1 MNKGYQNFKKRAGQ
15 LAIALTLAGTTAIGA
30 NAATVTGVTKANVN
44 MRSGA
49 GTKYKV
55 VKVVKADKTVTIL
68 GQKGSWYKVKYNG
81 KTGYISKSYVIK
93 KNYTVKKY
101 SGKYKTKVALTV
113 RKGPGTNYVKAG
125 TLKKGTVVTVKGKTS
140 NGWLQISYKGAT
152 RYISGSSKYVA
163 KYTAPV
169 KNNAPVINV
178 EDTYTLTKGE
188 DFEYAMLNAT
198 ATDKEDGD
206 IALTD
211 DNFSGQVN
219 VNKVGEYSVKIT
231 VTDKGGKTATKTVK
245 VVVENVKTNNKP
257 SIAVDSNYQVKE
269 NGKFDFSMLGAKA
282 FDNEDGDLTDK
293 IVFSGQV
300 GVNKV
305 GEYTVKLAVKDS
317 KGATATKSVKVV
329 VENVK
334 TNNKPSIA
342 VDSELYITQGDEY
355 DNTML
360 KATAYDKEDGDLTD
374 KIVYFGDTVN
384 TNVAGTYKVKLSVTD
399 ANNNTVEKTVKVIVS
414 RNSVPTIKTSLLEN
428 TLTITKGGKYNESML
443 KLTAYDKEDG
453 DLTNKIQISGDKVDT
468 TKLGTYDV
476 VATVTDSKGIPA
488 KLTIKVNVV
497 KNIEPQITIG
507 KSDRTMVIEQGDA
520 INRESI
526 LEALKVKAIN
536 PEDNSDITNKI
547 DIYGLGSVNV
557 NNPGEYTI
565 KLSVEDE
572 IGGVTGSALEQ
583 ATVKVVENQKPVIN
597 VQPKFIIMQ
606 GSNFNPSVDIKATAT
621 DTNLATGK
629 VTDVSSSI
637 EYEGVE
643 YVNTNVP
650 GPYTITVKATDNK
663 GLVTTEK
670 IVVVVKAYS
679 EPTITINNKNVVN
692 GVLTVK
698 AGVTVNKDTFNAVA
712 KDYKGNSLDITYDGL
727 DSVNTKRVGT
737 YKVTLTARDEFGRP
751 ATATVYVDVVE

>member
-55 VKVVKADKTVTIL
+55 VKVVKANKTVTIL

-125 TLKKGTVVTVKGKTS
+125 TLKKGEVVTVKGKTS
-140 NGWLQISYKGAT
+140 NGWLQITYKGAT

-206 IALTD
+206 LTD
-211 DNFSGQVN
+211 KIVFSGQVN
-219 VNKVGEYSVKIT
+219 VNKVGEYKVTLT
-231 VTDKGGKTATKTVK
+231 VTDKGGK
-245 VVVENVKTNNKP
+245 
-257 SIAVDSNYQVKE
+257 
-269 NGKFDFSMLGAKA
+269 
-282 FDNEDGDLTDK
+282 
-293 IVFSGQV
+293 
-300 GVNKV
+300 
-305 GEYTVKLAVKDS
+305 
-317 KGATATKSVKVV
+317 TATKSVKVV

-342 VDSELYITQGDEY
+342 VDSELYITQGDKY

-360 KATAYDKEDGDLTD
+360 KA
-374 KIVYFGDTVN
+374 
-384 TNVAGTYKVKLSVTD
+384 
-399 ANNNTVEKTVKVIVS
+399 
-414 RNSVPTIKTSLLEN
+414 
-428 TLTITKGGKYNESML
+428 
-443 KLTAYDKEDG
+443 TAYDKEDG

-629 VTDVSSSI
+629 VTDISSSI

>member
-55 VKVVKADKTVTIL
+55 VKVVKANKTVTIL

-125 TLKKGTVVTVKGKTS
+125 TLKKGEVVTVKGKTS

-206 IALTD
+206 LTD
-211 DNFSGQVN
+211 KIVFSGQVN
-219 VNKVGEYSVKIT
+219 VNKVGEYKVTLT
-231 VTDKGGKTATKTVK
+231 VTDKGGK
-245 VVVENVKTNNKP
+245 
-257 SIAVDSNYQVKE
+257 
-269 NGKFDFSMLGAKA
+269 
-282 FDNEDGDLTDK
+282 
-293 IVFSGQV
+293 
-300 GVNKV
+300 
-305 GEYTVKLAVKDS
+305 
-317 KGATATKSVKVV
+317 TATKSVKVV

-342 VDSELYITQGDEY
+342 VDSELYITQGDKY

-629 VTDVSSSI
+629 VTDISSSI

>member
-55 VKVVKADKTVTIL
+55 VSVVKADKTVTIL

-231 VTDKGGKTATKTVK
+231 VTDKGGK
-245 VVVENVKTNNKP
+245 
-257 SIAVDSNYQVKE
+257 
-269 NGKFDFSMLGAKA
+269 
-282 FDNEDGDLTDK
+282 
-293 IVFSGQV
+293 
-300 GVNKV
+300 
-305 GEYTVKLAVKDS
+305 
-317 KGATATKSVKVV
+317 TATKSVKVV

>member
-55 VKVVKADKTVTIL
+55 VSVVKADKTVTIL

-152 RYISGSSKYVA
+152 RYISGSSKYVV

-206 IALTD
+206 
-211 DNFSGQVN
+211 
-219 VNKVGEYSVKIT
+219 
-231 VTDKGGKTATKTVK
+231 
-245 VVVENVKTNNKP
+245 
-257 SIAVDSNYQVKE
+257 
-269 NGKFDFSMLGAKA
+269 
-282 FDNEDGDLTDK
+282 LTDK
-293 IVFSGQV
+293 IAFSGV
-300 GVNKV
+300 VNTGKV
-305 GEYTVKLAVKDS
+305 GEYTVKLTVKDS

>member
-55 VKVVKADKTVTIL
+55 VKVVKANKTVTIL

-140 NGWLQISYKGAT
+140 NGWLQITYKGAT
-152 RYISGSSKYVA
+152 RYISGSSKYVV

-206 IALTD
+206 LTSKID
-211 DNFSGQVN
+211 FSGLVDTR
-219 VNKVGEYSVKIT
+219 KVGDYTVKLT
-231 VTDKGGKTATKTVK
+231 VKDSKGATATKTVK
-245 VVVENVKTNNKP
+245 VVVEDVKTN
-257 SIAVDSNYQVKE
+257 
-269 NGKFDFSMLGAKA
+269 
-282 FDNEDGDLTDK
+282 
-293 IVFSGQV
+293 
-300 GVNKV
+300 
-305 GEYTVKLAVKDS
+305 
-317 KGATATKSVKVV
+317 
-329 VENVK
+329 
-334 TNNKPSIA
+334 TNPVIA
-342 VDSELYITQGDEY
+342 VDSELYITQGNEFDY
-355 DNTML
+355 SML
-360 KATAYDKEDGDLTD
+360 KATAYDKEDGSLTH
-374 KIVYFGDTVN
+374 KIVYSGDTVD
-384 TNVAGTYKVKLSVTD
+384 TKVAGTYKVTLSVTD
-399 ANNNTVEKTVKVIVS
+399 SNNNTVEKTVKVIVS

-637 EYEGVE
+637 KYEGVE

-679 EPTITINNKNVVN
+679 EPTITINNKDVVN

-698 AGVTVNKDTFNAVA
+698 SGTTVNEDTFAAVA
-712 KDYKGNSLDITYDGL
+712 KDYRGDSLDITYDGL
-727 DSVNTKRVGT
+727 DKVNTKRVGT

>member
-55 VKVVKADKTVTIL
+55 VKVVKANKTVTIL

-125 TLKKGTVVTVKGKTS
+125 TLKKGEVVTVKGKTS
-140 NGWLQISYKGAT
+140 NGWLQITYKGAT
-152 RYISGSSKYVA
+152 RYISGSSKYVV

-206 IALTD
+206 LT
-211 DNFSGQVN
+211 S
-219 VNKVGEYSVKIT
+219 
-231 VTDKGGKTATKTVK
+231 
-245 VVVENVKTNNKP
+245 
-257 SIAVDSNYQVKE
+257 
-269 NGKFDFSMLGAKA
+269 
-282 FDNEDGDLTDK
+282 
-293 IVFSGQV
+293 
-300 GVNKV
+300 
-305 GEYTVKLAVKDS
+305 
-317 KGATATKSVKVV
+317 
-329 VENVK
+329 
-334 TNNKPSIA
+334 
-342 VDSELYITQGDEY
+342 
-355 DNTML
+355 
-360 KATAYDKEDGDLTD
+360 
-374 KIVYFGDTVN
+374 
-384 TNVAGTYKVKLSVTD
+384 
-399 ANNNTVEKTVKVIVS
+399 
-414 RNSVPTIKTSLLEN
+414 
-428 TLTITKGGKYNESML
+428 
-443 KLTAYDKEDG
+443 
-453 DLTNKIQISGDKVDT
+453 KIQISGDKVDT
-468 TKLGTYDV
+468 TRLGTYNV
-476 VATVTDSKGIPA
+476 VATVTDSKGIPER
-488 KLTIKVNVV
+488 LTITVNVV
-497 KNIEPQITIG
+497 ENMEPQITIG
-507 KSDRTMVIEQGDA
+507 NKTMVIEQGDA
-520 INRESI
+520 INRQSI

-536 PEDNSDITNKI
+536 PEDNSDITNKV

-557 NNPGEYTI
+557 NTPGDYTI

-583 ATVKVVENQKPVIN
+583 ATIKVVANQKPVIN
-597 VQPKFIIMQ
+597 VQSKFIIMQ
-606 GSNFNPSVDIKATAT
+606 GSNFKPSADIKATAT
-621 DTNLATGK
+621 DTNLATGE
-629 VTDVSSSI
+629 VRDISSSI
-637 EYEGVE
+637 KYEGAE

-663 GLVTTEK
+663 GLVTTER

-679 EPTITINNKNVVN
+679 EPTITINNKDVVN

-698 AGVTVNKDTFNAVA
+698 SGTTVNEDTFAAVA
-712 KDYKGNSLDITYDGL
+712 KDYRGDSLDITYDGL
-727 DSVNTKRVGT
+727 DKVNTKRVGT

>member
-55 VKVVKADKTVTIL
+55 VKVVKANKTVTIL

-152 RYISGSSKYVA
+152 RYISGSSKYVV

-231 VTDKGGKTATKTVK
+231 VTDKGGK
-245 VVVENVKTNNKP
+245 
-257 SIAVDSNYQVKE
+257 
-269 NGKFDFSMLGAKA
+269 
-282 FDNEDGDLTDK
+282 
-293 IVFSGQV
+293 
-300 GVNKV
+300 
-305 GEYTVKLAVKDS
+305 
-317 KGATATKSVKVV
+317 TATKSVKVV

-606 GSNFNPSVDIKATAT
+606 GSNFKPSADIKATAT

>member
-55 VKVVKADKTVTIL
+55 VKVVKANKTVTIL

-140 NGWLQISYKGAT
+140 NGWLQITYKGAT

-206 IALTD
+206 LTD
-211 DNFSGQVN
+211 KIVFSGQVN
-219 VNKVGEYSVKIT
+219 VNKVGEYKVTLT
-231 VTDKGGKTATKTVK
+231 VTDKGGK
-245 VVVENVKTNNKP
+245 
-257 SIAVDSNYQVKE
+257 
-269 NGKFDFSMLGAKA
+269 
-282 FDNEDGDLTDK
+282 
-293 IVFSGQV
+293 
-300 GVNKV
+300 
-305 GEYTVKLAVKDS
+305 
-317 KGATATKSVKVV
+317 TATKSVKVV

-342 VDSELYITQGDEY
+342 VDSELYITQGDKY

-360 KATAYDKEDGDLTD
+360 KA
-374 KIVYFGDTVN
+374 
-384 TNVAGTYKVKLSVTD
+384 
-399 ANNNTVEKTVKVIVS
+399 
-414 RNSVPTIKTSLLEN
+414 
-428 TLTITKGGKYNESML
+428 
-443 KLTAYDKEDG
+443 TAYDKEDG

-637 EYEGVE
+637 KYEGVE

-737 YKVTLTARDEFGRP
+737 YKVTLTARDEFGRH